1 MLALI
6 NTSKSAYLDID
17 NEGLNTALTFTND
30 KTIPEQQKKDR
41 TRGIDDNTLT
51 KSLQLLR
58 IKGSPDLLA
67 EDILK
72 LVNHCRFLREVSM
85 FYSLLSDDLLIALC
99 TEEQINLETLRIE
112 IHSETRPL
120 PVISDKTWTT
130 FAERFPK
137 ADLILL
143 SYITDEEEHKSLF
156 TSHIPV
162 THLYFGEA
170 PSEFIA
176 LRIHN
181 YCPRLVE
188 LVIATYG
195 PGLIDDVLINVAR
208 GCPSL
213 NSIGLGDCEISCLG
227 LLQFVTICAERLK
240 ILYIRETSLIEDLEL
255 DVLDVTAKVSSLL
268 GDTWVPEYIPLW

>member
-6 NTSKSAYLDID
+6 STSKSAYIDID
-17 NEGLNTALTFTND
+17 NEGFNTALTLSSD
-30 KTIPEQQKKDR
+30 KTTIEQKKDR
-41 TRGIDDNTLT
+41 SRGIEDNALA

-58 IKGSPDLLA
+58 IRGSPHLLP
-67 EDILK
+67 EDILM
-72 LVNHCRFLREVSM
+72 LVNHCRYLRELSM
-85 FYSLLSDDLLIALC
+85 FYSLLSDDLLMALC

-112 IHSETRPL
+112 IHSETTPL
-120 PVISDKTWTT
+120 PVISEKTWTT
-130 FAERFPK
+130 FADRFPNTN
-137 ADLILL
+137 LILL

-156 TSHIPV
+156 TSRIPV

-170 PSEFIA
+170 PPESVA
-176 LRIHN
+176 LRIHS
-181 YCPRLVE
+181 YYPRLVE
-188 LVIATYG
+188 LVIAAYG

-213 NSIGLGDCEISCLG
+213 NSIGLGDCEISCMG
-227 LLQFVTICAERLK
+227 LLKFVTICAERLK